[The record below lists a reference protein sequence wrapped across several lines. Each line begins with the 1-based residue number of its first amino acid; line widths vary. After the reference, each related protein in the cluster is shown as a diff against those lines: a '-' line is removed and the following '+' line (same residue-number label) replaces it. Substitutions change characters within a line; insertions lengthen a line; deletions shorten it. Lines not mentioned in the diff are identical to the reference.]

1 MKIAYPYYTE
11 SNNPDAYDYIMNH
24 IIQTI
29 PFRYYRADKE
39 LKKYNA
45 LFDDN
50 KTPFLP
56 LYHAM
61 TYIRSVN
68 PEKTK

>member
-1 MKIAYPYYTE
+1 
-11 SNNPDAYDYIMNH
+11 MNH